1 MRTGAKTGSSNS
13 GNLIFL
19 SKVQAYF
26 RMTRN
31 VGKDE
36 SAFMCGWN
44 KEYEKVQ
51 AGRLDLRLGN
61 GLNGSRL
68 IIDQEAMTV
77 KPANSFRLY
86 R

>member
-1 MRTGAKTGSSNS
+1 
-13 GNLIFL
+13 
-19 SKVQAYF
+19 
-26 RMTRN
+26 
-31 VGKDE
+31 
-36 SAFMCGWN
+36 MCGWN